1 MKKAMF
7 VLTLAALPLAAQS
20 WEVGAFI
27 GQQNYDK
34 FSYADVTLGTVEAQ
48 PDRKTIGALRLG
60 YQFLDA
66 GSALLQVTAA
76 YQFKASSEVT
86 FKVPSAGI
94 GSLGIGVNL
103 DHSATSLGVMVDFKT
118 AVTLGAGLDYRW
130 DKLEGTFQGLSSSTT
145 YGRPWARFNV
155 GYVFSSS
162 GLKPFLGIEA
172 AMALSTKSIGM
183 GGPSSDEE
191 ALKGLAPKL
200 QIGVYCSLKF

>member
-1 MKKAMF
+1 ML
-7 VLTLAALPLAAQS
+7 VLTLATLPLAAQS

-48 PDRKTIGALRLG
+48 PDRKTMGALRLG
-60 YQFLDA
+60 YHFLDA

-76 YQFKASSEVT
+76 YQFKSSSEVT

-103 DHSATSLGVMVDFKT
+103 DHSAACLGVMVDFKT
-118 AVTLGAGLDYRW
+118 AVALGAGLDYRW
-130 DKLEGTFQGLSSSTT
+130 DKLEGTFQGMSSSTT
-145 YGRPWARFNV
+145 YGRPWARFNI
-155 GYVFSSS
+155 GYVFPAS
-162 GLKPFLGIEA
+162 GLHPFLGVETA
-172 AMALSTKSIGM
+172 VALSTKSVGM

-191 ALKGLAPKL
+191 ALKALAPKL
-200 QIGVYCSLKF
+200 QIGVYGGVRF

>member
-1 MKKAMF
+1 MKKT
-7 VLTLAALPLAAQS
+7 TLLLALASLPLAAQS
-20 WEVGAFI
+20 WEVGAFV

-48 PDRKTIGALRLG
+48 PDHKTVGALRLG
-60 YQFLDA
+60 YHFLDA

-118 AVTLGAGLDYRW
+118 AVALGVGLDYRW
-130 DKLEGTFQGLSSSTT
+130 DKLEGTFQGLGSSTT
-145 YGRPWARFNV
+145 YGRPWARFTV
-155 GYVFSSS
+155 GYVFPSS
-162 GLKPFLGIEA
+162 GLKPFLGLETAI
-172 AMALSTKSIGM
+172 ALSTKSIGM

-200 QIGVYCSLKF
+200 QFGLYGGVRF